1 MIDLIV
7 PDWVEVVDTR
17 SDGPPDELFPA
28 ERELI
33 AKAVAKRQAEFKAV
47 RACAR
52 AALGRLGRPPAPILP
67 GERGAPQWPA
77 GIVGSM
83 THCAGYRA
91 AVVAESRLAIG
102 IGVDAEPHEP
112 LPDGVLGLVAS
123 VEEQAELATLG
134 ARRPDVHWERL
145 LFTMKESVYKVWFPI
160 TLQWLDFHQARVE
173 IDPDSGRFVARLLVP
188 GPDIE
193 GRELTAFHGRFLV
206 QDGLALSA
214 IVLPVGAQ
222 SSAGED

>member
-1 MIDLIV
+1 VIDLIV
-7 PDWVEVVDTR
+7 PDWVEVADTR

-33 AKAVAKRQAEFKAV
+33 AKAVPKRQAEFSAV

-52 AALGRLGRPPAPILP
+52 AALARLGRPPVPILP
-67 GERGAPQWPA
+67 GLRGAPQWPD

-91 AVVAESRLAIG
+91 AVVAESRLATG

-112 LPDGVLGLVAS
+112 LPDGVLGLVALA
-123 VEEQAELATLG
+123 EEQAELTELS
-134 ARRPDVHWERL
+134 ARRPDVHWDRL

-160 TLQWLDFHQARVE
+160 TLRWLDFHEARVE
-173 IDPDSGRFVARLLVP
+173 MDPASGRFVARLLVP
-188 GPDIE
+188 GPE
-193 GRELTAFHGRFLV
+193 LNGRELTAFHGRFLV
-206 QDGLALSA
+206 QDGLAMSA
-214 IVLPVGAQ
+214 IVLPAGSQ
-222 SSAGED
+222 SSAGGD